1 MMCTDK
7 SNKFTITD
15 RETYKAMGAVHT
27 ARDRKIGRREMIE
40 REKVINSHAAMWN
53 KMLNQGEDHQH
64 GDRIHDK
71 W

>member
-27 ARDRKIGRREMIE
+27 ARDRKIGRNDRKRESDQQPCSYVE
-40 REKVINSHAAMWN
+40 QNAEPR
-53 KMLNQGEDHQH
+53 
-64 GDRIHDK
+64 
-71 W
+71 